1 PTATFHPRTM
11 APNAHCAPAP
21 CSARSPMDSAPSGGP
36 SSTPTSAPSSKPHAA
51 VPSEPSK
58 QSVLL
63 SPERPW
69 RRQHSRRKVSNYG
82 SAATAYRGQG
92 KKPTPRG
99 LRIERRSPPHRSRRH
114 LED

>member
-58 QSVLL
+58 QSVLP

-69 RRQHSRRKVSNYG
+69 RRQHSRRKVSNYELQ
-82 SAATAYRGQG
+82 AAKSMLELPSLSYVST
-92 KKPTPRG
+92 PTRDPDL
-99 LRIERRSPPHRSRRH
+99 LRPAPPQAVG
-114 LED
+114 